1 MLHVAQATSK
11 LSTMRQRMGAAVVKN
26 GRVLGVGYNRMGT
39 SKRST
44 HQWSR
49 HAELQAI
56 IAAGSVRGATIYV
69 YRGHGQ
75 TGSPMLARPCATCF
89 ELLAEA
95 GVRRV
100 VYSTPTGPVTEAV

>member
-1 MLHVAQATSK
+1 MLHVAQAASK
-11 LSTMRQRMGAAVVKN
+11 LSTMKQRMGAAILKN
-26 GRVLGVGYNRMGT
+26 GRVMGVGYNRMGST
-39 SKRST
+39 KRSPAA
-44 HQWSR
+44 WSR

-56 IAAGSVRGATIYV
+56 IAAGDVRGSTIYV

-89 ELLAEA
+89 ELLDEA

-100 VYSTPTGPVTEAV
+100 VYSTPTGPVKEMV